1 MKSTA
6 EIMNRGLRCLI
17 DNLGNVEAEEFI
29 AVIQRERFDYT
40 KWRES
45 LFEGMTLKE
54 INDVAVEYAKAHP
67 FKGKAKRI

>member
-17 DNLGNVEAEEFI
+17 DNLGNVEAEEFV
-29 AVIQRERFDYT
+29 ATIQRERFDYT

-45 LFEGMTLKE
+45 IFDSMGIKE
-54 INDVAVEYAKAHP
+54 VNEAAVEYAKTHP
-67 FKGKAKRI
+67 FTGKAKRI